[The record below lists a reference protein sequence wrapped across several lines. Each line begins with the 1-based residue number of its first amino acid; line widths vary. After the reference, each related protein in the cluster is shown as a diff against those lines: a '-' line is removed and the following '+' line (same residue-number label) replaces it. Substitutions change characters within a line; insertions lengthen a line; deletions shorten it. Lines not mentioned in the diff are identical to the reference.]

1 MRYPKLR
8 ELREVL
14 RSLMSRA
21 YTTHFPKKT
30 HEPFERFRGSPY
42 FYEDSCIGC
51 TACAQV
57 CPAKAIDV
65 EDRLKDSFAKRKLTI
80 HWDICI
86 FCGQCQANCPT
97 SKGIVLSREF
107 DLATTEKRQDL
118 KQSIEKELILC
129 ECCGEAIIPF
139 DQYTWVANRLGPLV
153 FSNASLLLF
162 YLRSVGLAV
171 KTRFNTKAKGVPL
184 NRASRIKILCPSCR
198 REAVLKS

>member
-8 ELREVL
+8 ELREVM
-14 RSLMSRA
+14 RSLLSKA
-21 YTTHFPKKT
+21 YTSRFPKEEHK
-30 HEPFERFRGSPY
+30 PFERFRGRPY
-42 FYEDSCIGC
+42 FHEESCIGC
-51 TACAQV
+51 TACSWV

-65 EDRLKDSFAKRKLTI
+65 EDKLRESFAKRRLTI

-97 SKGIVLSREF
+97 SKGIVLSNEF

-129 ECCGEAIIPF
+129 ECCGDVIVPF
-139 DQYTWVANRLGPLV
+139 DQYTWLANKLGPLV

-162 YLRSVGLAV
+162 YLRSVNLALKERFSI
-171 KTRFNTKAKGVPL
+171 KTKGASL
-184 NRASRIKILCPSCR
+184 NRSSRIKILCPSCR
-198 REAVLKS
+198 REAVIKS